1 MTWEGPPPPEYREVV
16 KSQNGTYRLLIE
28 NIEHRASSSLAD
40 LVSHYQMR
48 DEDELRD
55 VGESAIRNQLTVKN
69 NAAREVDLLGKLMDH
84 APVLPK
90 LEADRVEAQVKELL
104 SELQA
109 QGLSDSEVRKQM
121 HGGLLQ

>member
-16 KSQNGTYRLLIE
+16 KSQNGTYKLSIE
-28 NIEHRASSSLAD
+28 NIEHRAPSSLAD

-55 VGESAIRNQLTVKN
+55 VVESAIRNQLTVKN

-84 APVLPK
+84 APVLK
-90 LEADRVEAQVKELL
+90 LDRSGRGSSQLWNFSL
-104 SELQA
+104 SCKLRA
-109 QGLSDSEVRKQM
+109 
-121 HGGLLQ
+121 